1 MKQIPHYDV
10 QFSFKS
16 MPYFQPIISK
26 RTSICYLKSRHKAAN
41 VCICVE
47 YTSEINQ

>member
-16 MPYFQPIISK
+16 MPYFSAYDLK
-26 RTSICYLKSRHKAAN
+26 ENLYLLPEKPPQS
-41 VCICVE
+41 C
-47 YTSEINQ
+47 